1 MHSCTKFSIM
11 VSGCYH
17 LLLLYGFYLERT
29 ETGTKSGTHTIRNNL
44 YSCRSKFSTKLCCTY
59 CSLD

>member
-44 YSCRSKFSTKLCCTY
+44 Y
-59 CSLD
+59 